1 MEARMAAMMAD
12 LAADAKDRR
21 RWSGRWSLIFISTP
35 HFEPSNMPQK
45 VDSAVQGHIDVARV
59 RAGPDAAAR
68 LLAKWEMTRSVRYI
82 HQNGVPVGCH

>member
-21 RWSGRWSLIFISTP
+21 RWSGRWSLFNSTP

-45 VDSAVQGHIDVARV
+45 VDSAVQGAIVVARF

-68 LLAKWEMTRSVRYI
+68 LPAKREMTRSVRYI